1 MDRKLLVALVIAF
14 VAVVTVVTLAIGLF
28 TLPLLTPPVDVSSA
42 WRGRAMYEMVGQWG
56 SMIIWAMLFVLFI
69 AFVPFYRESQQRPSS
84 TYLAFIVASAFEMF
98 GIPLSVYIVTWTVGV
113 TLPEGVLWGNTLK
126 LYVGHWGEYVGV
138 VMILIGALFIIFG
151 WKEIYKQYW
160 SKEKGTGKLVTDGI
174 YAFVRHPQYTGLIL
188 ITLGLIAIWAT
199 IPLLIMWPI
208 LGLLYY
214 RLAKKE
220 EKEME
225 KEFGNEYIEYKRTT
239 SMFIP
244 KLV

>member
-1 MDRKLLVALVIAF
+1 MNRKLKIALVI
-14 VAVVTVVTLAIGLF
+14 AVVTVVTLAIGLF

-42 WRGRAMYEMVGQWG
+42 WRGK
-56 SMIIWAMLFVLFI
+56 
-69 AFVPFYRESQQRPSS
+69 
-84 TYLAFIVASAFEMF
+84 MF
-98 GIPLSVYIVTWTVGV
+98 GVPLSVYIVTWAVGV
-113 TLPEGVLWGNTLK
+113 TLPEGILWGNTLT
-126 LYVGHWGEYVGV
+126 LYVGHWVEYVGV